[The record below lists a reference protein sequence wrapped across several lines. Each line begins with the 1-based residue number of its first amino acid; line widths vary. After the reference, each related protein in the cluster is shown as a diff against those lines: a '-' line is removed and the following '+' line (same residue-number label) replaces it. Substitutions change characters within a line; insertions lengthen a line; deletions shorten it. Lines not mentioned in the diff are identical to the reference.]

1 MIETDDLLVK
11 CPRCGAWPMA
21 IGSQMGTLAEREV
34 TFRCTRC
41 GSEEAGR
48 LRRSAASRV
57 GEHRGVDAA

>member
-21 IGSQMGTLAEREV
+21 VGSQRSTLAEREV

-41 GSEEAGR
+41 GSKETGR
-48 LRRSAASRV
+48 LRRSASSRV
-57 GEHRGVDAA
+57 DEHRGLDAA

>member
-21 IGSQMGTLAEREV
+21 VACHRSALAEREV

-41 GSEEAGR
+41 GSEEDGR
-48 LRRSAASRV
+48 LRRFASSGV
-57 GEHRGVDAA
+57 DKHRGLDAA

>member
-21 IGSQMGTLAEREV
+21 VGCHRSTLAEREV

-48 LRRSAASRV
+48 LRRSARSRPD
-57 GEHRGVDAA
+57 EHRGLDAA